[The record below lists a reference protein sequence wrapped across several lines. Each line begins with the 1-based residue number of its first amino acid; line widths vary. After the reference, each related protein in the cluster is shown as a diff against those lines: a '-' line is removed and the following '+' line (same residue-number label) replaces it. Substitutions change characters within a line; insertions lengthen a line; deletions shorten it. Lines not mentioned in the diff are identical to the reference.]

1 MRSKGVTQAMI
12 QVQDLTKYYGPYRA
26 VSDIT
31 FTVNDGEIVGFLG
44 PNGAGKTTTMRI
56 TTGYIPPTFG
66 TVTVDNFDVVKDS
79 MQVRRRIG
87 YLPETV
93 PLYTDMTPRE
103 YLDYMGK
110 LRGMKDGRTRAA
122 RIEDVMEVTGVD
134 NVSSRLIGKLSRGYR
149 QRVGIAQAMLH
160 NPDVLVLDEPTV
172 GLDPRQIIEVR
183 ELIRELG
190 KSHTIILS
198 THILPEVSMLCN
210 RVIIINRGRIA
221 VDDTLDNLEQ
231 QMASNDVI
239 EVAVR
244 AAASEAQ
251 SLLANVAGVQSVE
264 ALPPNVGDGDGVL
277 RFRVTGLPESDL
289 RAQLGAAV
297 IGSHYDLIEL
307 KSQRLTLED
316 IFVNITTRDDEDAQD
331 ADTVAAEASEAEEGV
346 DELNPAP
353 DSDETATVIDE
364 TDEGDA
370 DEEVPTVQ
378 KGGSK

>member
-1 MRSKGVTQAMI
+1 MI

-26 VSDIT
+26 VSDIS

-66 TVTVDNFDVVKDS
+66 TVTVDNFDVSKDS
-79 MQVRRRIG
+79 LQVRRRIG

-103 YLDYMGK
+103 YLNYMGK
-110 LRGMKDGRTRAA
+110 LRGMKDGRSREA
-122 RIEDVMEVTGVD
+122 RVDDVMEVTGVD
-134 NVSSRLIGKLSRGYR
+134 NVASRLIGKLSRGYR

-160 NPDVLVLDEPTV
+160 NPDVLILDEPTV

-221 VDDTLDNLEQ
+221 VDDTLNSLEQ
-231 QMASNDVI
+231 QMASNDTL
-239 EVAVR
+239 EVALSAPVT
-244 AAASEAQ
+244 AAQ
-251 SLLANVAGVQSVE
+251 SLLASVAGVQSVE
-264 ALPPNVGDGDGVL
+264 ALPPAVGDGPGVI
-277 RFRVTGLPESDL
+277 RFRVSGLPDSDH
-289 RAQLGAAV
+289 RAAIAHAV
-297 IGSHYDLIEL
+297 LSGGYDLLEL

-316 IFVNITTRDDEDAQD
+316 IFVNITTRDDEEAEDAE
-331 ADTVAAEASEAEEGV
+331 TVAAESVEADEGV
-346 DELNPAP
+346 DELNPVA
-353 DSDETATVIDE
+353 DDGNTATIVDE
-364 TDEGDA
+364 TDEA
-370 DEEVPTVQ
+370 DEAGEDVPTTS
-378 KGGSK
+378 KGGRK

>member
-1 MRSKGVTQAMI
+1 MI

-26 VSDIT
+26 VSDIS

-66 TVTVDNFDVVKDS
+66 TVTVDNFDVTKDS

-103 YLDYMGK
+103 YLNYMGK
-110 LRGMKDGRTRAA
+110 LRGMRDGRLREA
-122 RIEDVMEVTGVD
+122 RIEDVMEVTGVTS
-134 NVSSRLIGKLSRGYR
+134 VASRLIGKLSRGFR

-160 NPDVLVLDEPTV
+160 NPDVLILDEPTV

-198 THILPEVSMLCN
+198 THILPEVSMLCD

-221 VDDTLDNLEQ
+221 VDDTLANLEQ
-231 QMASNDVI
+231 QMASNDVL
-239 EVAVR
+239 EVALR
-244 AAASEAQ
+244 ASATEAQ
-251 SLLANVAGVQSVE
+251 AVLAGVAGVQAVE
-264 ALPPNVGDGDGVL
+264 PLPPDVGDGEGVT
-277 RFRVTGLPESDL
+277 RFRVSGLPDSDL
-289 RAQLGAAV
+289 RAPLAHTV
-297 IGSHYDLIEL
+297 IAGGYDLLEL

-316 IFVNITTRDDEDAQD
+316 IFVNITTRDDEEAGD
-331 ADTVAAEASEAEEGV
+331 ADTVAAEALEAEEGI
-346 DELNPAP
+346 DELNPVP
-353 DSDETATVIDE
+353 DDEATATIVDE
-364 TDEGDA
+364 TDEAYEA
-370 DEEVPTVQ
+370 DEDVPTTG
-378 KGGSK
+378 KGGRK